1 MADYQ
6 LIVPKEKLQKVFA
19 DEIKALS
26 EEFSFY
32 LTFEKIYPEVLFY
45 GTSGRV
51 FMLFG
56 VLLDSNIRKL
66 YYERLPPL

>member
-1 MADYQ
+1 M
-6 LIVPKEKLQKVFA
+6 ISLQRRCKKHRQNQVFS
-19 DEIKALS
+19 IRG
-26 EEFSFY
+26 

-56 VLLDSNIRKL
+56 VLPDSNIRRL